1 MQNDNVILMFKTTK
15 CADNIRKAVAITY
28 TGAQLGIFCG
38 KGGFQKIGKNFE
50 QYKVCQLKWIFIN
63 ECAKGNSSIKVLRY
77 ICFVYKNI

>member
-1 MQNDNVILMFKTTK
+1 MFKTTK

-50 QYKVCQLKWIFIN
+50 QYKVCQLK
-63 ECAKGNSSIKVLRY
+63 
-77 ICFVYKNI
+77 